1 MEFILPCVFTIG
13 PKDDTDYLKQYSK
26 YLMYEAEENVSN
38 IIKGMIEGETRVLA
52 ANMSIEDIF
61 KGRT

>member
-1 MEFILPCVFTIG
+1 LGE
-13 PKDDTDYLKQYSK
+13 DEDR
-26 YLMYEAEENVSN
+26 VSD
-38 IIKGMIEGETRVLA
+38 IIKGMVEGETRVLA

>member
-1 MEFILPCVFTIG
+1 MLN
-13 PKDDTDYLKQYSK
+13 Q
-26 YLMYEAEENVSN
+26 VSN

-61 KGRT
+61 KGRTTFKEEIVKNVQEELSKLGFTIFNANIKEL